1 MTETQHLTN
10 ETMKDIGLGGL
21 GYISAAIMP
30 DSVLATATAVFV
42 CGTAAIRFG
51 MAVRDAIAR
60 RKGRRTDD
68 AA

>member
-1 MTETQHLTN
+1 
-10 ETMKDIGLGGL
+10 MKDIGLGGL

-30 DSVLATATAVFV
+30 DGLLATVTAVFV

-51 MAVRDAIAR
+51 LAVRDAVNK
-60 RKGRRTDD
+60 RKKERADD